1 MRHLLFSACFA
12 LLPLAAAA
20 QTAPTGFP
28 PKPAAPVQ
36 AIQPPVA
43 AQKPAAAPKPSTAPK
58 LVEPRLSVARSGIAA
73 RPRVALTFDACM
85 GQADERILSAL
96 VRERIP
102 ATIFVTARWLK
113 KNPQAIQVFLQN
125 LDLFDIENHGQNH
138 IPAVDVPTLIY
149 GIPAAGSPEAV
160 HQEVA
165 SGAAAIQLAGFSS
178 PRWFRGATAKYD
190 ATSIRQ
196 IRDMGYRIAGYSLN
210 GDDGSLLG
218 AGAAERKISAAKDG
232 DVVIAHINQPTHAA
246 GEGVARAL
254 LALKKRGVEFVR
266 LSDVEGLGDDGT
278 TQ

>member
-1 MRHLLFSACFA
+1 MRHLLFSAFFA
-12 LLPLAAAA
+12 LLPIAAPA
-20 QTAPTGFP
+20 GFP
-28 PKPAAPVQ
+28 PKPAAPATVVEKP
-36 AIQPPVA
+36 ATP
-43 AQKPAAAPKPSTAPK
+43 AQKAGPAAKLTTPKIPAPK
-58 LVEPRLSVARSGIAA
+58 LVEPRLSVARSGVAT

-85 GQADERILSAL
+85 GQADERILSTL

-102 ATIFVTARWLK
+102 ATIFVTARWLR
-113 KNPQAIQVFLQN
+113 KNPQAIQIFLQN

-149 GIPAAGSPEAV
+149 GIAAAGSSEAV
-160 HQEVA
+160 YQEVA
-165 SGAAAIQLAGFSS
+165 GGAAAMQAAGFSA
-178 PRWFRGATAKYD
+178 PRWFRGSTAKYD
-190 ATSIRQ
+190 ASAIHQ

-218 AGAAERKISAAKDG
+218 AGAAEKRIAAAKDG

-266 LSDVEGLGDDGT
+266 LSDVEGLGNDDT